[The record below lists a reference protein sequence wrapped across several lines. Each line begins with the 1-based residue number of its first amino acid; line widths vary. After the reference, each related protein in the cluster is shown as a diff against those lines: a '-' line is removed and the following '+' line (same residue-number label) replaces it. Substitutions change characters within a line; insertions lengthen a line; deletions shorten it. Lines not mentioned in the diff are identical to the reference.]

1 MVSDTLTKALSTT
14 STDIA
19 NNRSS
24 SSERKQPNWASRS
37 HWHKREEVSGKGMS
51 RDILPLRLGADTLWS
66 RHSAQPFEL
75 ALSIREWSS
84 SGRVAYFVP
93 ACDALERFLFP
104 VVPYPC
110 RDGAIVSETASLTVI
125 HFMSG
130 NAWSYLRLVAYG
142 FLGLSER
149 A

>member
-1 MVSDTLTKALSTT
+1 
-14 STDIA
+14 
-19 NNRSS
+19 
-24 SSERKQPNWASRS
+24 
-37 HWHKREEVSGKGMS
+37 MS
-51 RDILPLRLGADTLWS
+51 REISLLRLGADTFLS
-66 RHSAQPFEL
+66 RHSAQLFER

-93 ACDALERFLFP
+93 ACDPQERFLFP
-104 VVPYPC
+104 VVPYLRC
-110 RDGAIVSETASLTVI
+110 DGAFVSETSSLTVI